1 MRRMIRCHDDRRDEH
16 SGRWPRPIGSI
27 KKNPLRHRTTILT
40 ESEEIEV
47 IRRALA
53 GDEDAFESLV
63 REHQDRLFS
72 AMTHVTGS
80 VHDAEE
86 VTQEAFVRAFLKL
99 DTFQQNSQFF
109 TWLYRIAFNIAL
121 SRKRRKRVKISL
133 DQQRDEL
140 GNDVVDR
147 GEAVDAAMI
156 RQDQI
161 ALVQSALGRLS
172 EQHRGILVLREM
184 NEASYEE
191 IAEILELSIGTVRSR
206 LNRARKQLRISIEE
220 LQSIGSGGED

>member
-1 MRRMIRCHDDRRDEH
+1 M
-16 SGRWPRPIGSI
+16 
-27 KKNPLRHRTTILT
+27 T
-40 ESEEIEV
+40 ESEEIEL

-53 GDEDAFESLV
+53 GEEQAFELLV
-63 REHQDRLFS
+63 LEHQDRLFR
-72 AMTHVTGS
+72 AMTQVTGS

-109 TWLYRIAFNIAL
+109 TWLYRVAFNIAL

-133 DQQRDEL
+133 DAQREEL
-140 GNDVVDR
+140 GSDVIDR
-147 GEAVDAAMI
+147 GDAVDANMI
-156 RQDQI
+156 RQDQVN
-161 ALVQSALGRLS
+161 LVQAALDGLS

-191 IAEILELSIGTVRSR
+191 IAEILDLSIGTVRSR
-206 LNRARKQLRISIEE
+206 LNRARKQLRITLEE
-220 LQSIGSGGED
+220 MRSSGQEDGEDD

>member
-1 MRRMIRCHDDRRDEH
+1 LATSQRSRRAET
-16 SGRWPRPIGSI
+16 SG
-27 KKNPLRHRTTILT
+27 LCRHPHIYQELSSELS
-40 ESEEIEV
+40 ESEEIEL
-47 IRRALA
+47 IRQALA
-53 GDEDAFESLV
+53 GDEQAFESLV
-63 REHQDRLFS
+63 LEHQDRLFG

-80 VHDAEE
+80 AHDAEE
-86 VTQEAFVRAFLKL
+86 VTQEAFIRAFLKL

-121 SRKRRKRVKISL
+121 SRKRRKRIKISL
-133 DQQRDEL
+133 DQQREEV

-156 RQDQI
+156 RQDNVS
-161 ALVQSALGRLS
+161 LVQTALSQLS

-206 LNRARKQLRISIEE
+206 LNRARKQLRLSIEE
-220 LQSIGSGGED
+220 LRAAAPGGSDNDAED

>member
-1 MRRMIRCHDDRRDEH
+1 MTHHQVSSSE
-16 SGRWPRPIGSI
+16 
-27 KKNPLRHRTTILT
+27 LT
-40 ESEEIEV
+40 ESEEIDL

-53 GDEDAFESLV
+53 GEEQAFESLV
-63 REHQDRLFS
+63 LQHQDRLFH

-86 VTQEAFVRAFLKL
+86 VTQEAFIRAFLKL

-109 TWLYRIAFNIAL
+109 TWLYRVAFNIAL

-133 DQQRDEL
+133 DTQREEL

-147 GEAVDAAMI
+147 GEAVDANMI
-156 RQDQI
+156 RQDEVS
-161 ALVQSALGRLS
+161 LVQAALSGLS

-184 NEASYEE
+184 NDASYDE
-191 IAEILELSIGTVRSR
+191 IAEILDLSIGTVRSR
-206 LNRARKQLRISIEE
+206 LNRARKQLRISLEE
-220 LQSIGSGGED
+220 LRSAVEEDGGGAGEN

>member
-1 MRRMIRCHDDRRDEH
+1 MATSQRGQRAE
-16 SGRWPRPIGSI
+16 SIGI
-27 KKNPLRHRTTILT
+27 CRHPHIYQVLSSELS
-40 ESEEIEV
+40 ESEEIEL
-47 IRRALA
+47 IRQALA
-53 GDEDAFESLV
+53 GDEQAFESLV
-63 REHQDRLFS
+63 LEHQDRLFG

-80 VHDAEE
+80 AHDAEE
-86 VTQEAFVRAFLKL
+86 VTQEAFIRAFLKL

-121 SRKRRKRVKISL
+121 SRKRRKRIKISL
-133 DQQRDEL
+133 DQQRDEA

-147 GEAVDAAMI
+147 SEAVDAAMI
-156 RQDQI
+156 RQDNVL
-161 ALVQSALGRLS
+161 LVQTALGQLS

-206 LNRARKQLRISIEE
+206 LNRARKQLRLSIEE
-220 LQSIGSGGED
+220 LRASAPGGGNDDAED

>member
-1 MRRMIRCHDDRRDEH
+1 MTERDE
-16 SGRWPRPIGSI
+16 
-27 KKNPLRHRTTILT
+27 T
-40 ESEEIEV
+40 EL

-53 GDEDAFESLV
+53 GEEDAFESLV
-63 REHQDRLFS
+63 LEHQDRLFS

-86 VTQEAFVRAFLKL
+86 VAQEAFVRAFLKL

-121 SRKRRKRVKISL
+121 SRKRRKRAKISL
-133 DQQRDEL
+133 DQQRDEI
-140 GNDVVDR
+140 GNDVVDQ
-147 GEAVDAAMI
+147 GEAVDADLI

-161 ALVQSALGRLS
+161 MLVQTAMSRLT

-206 LNRARKQLRISIEE
+206 LNRARKQLRTTIEE
-220 LQSIGSGGED
+220 IQAARSEE

>member
-1 MRRMIRCHDDRRDEH
+1 MSSE
-16 SGRWPRPIGSI
+16 
-27 KKNPLRHRTTILT
+27 LT
-40 ESEEIEV
+40 ESEEIEL

-53 GDEDAFESLV
+53 GEEQAFELLV
-63 REHQDRLFS
+63 LEHQDRLFR
-72 AMTHVTGS
+72 AMTQVTGS

-109 TWLYRIAFNIAL
+109 TWLYRVAFNIAL

-133 DQQRDEL
+133 DAQREEL
-140 GNDVVDR
+140 GSDVIDR
-147 GEAVDAAMI
+147 GDAVDANMI
-156 RQDQI
+156 RQDQVN
-161 ALVQSALGRLS
+161 LVQAALDGLS

-191 IAEILELSIGTVRSR
+191 IAEILDLSIGTVRSR
-206 LNRARKQLRISIEE
+206 LNRARKQLRITLEE
-220 LQSIGSGGED
+220 MRSSGQEDGEDD

>member
-1 MRRMIRCHDDRRDEH
+1 MLSSE
-16 SGRWPRPIGSI
+16 
-27 KKNPLRHRTTILT
+27 LT
-40 ESEEIEV
+40 ESEEIEL

-53 GDEDAFESLV
+53 GEEQAFELLV
-63 REHQDRLFS
+63 LEHQDRLFR
-72 AMTHVTGS
+72 AMTQVTGS

-109 TWLYRIAFNIAL
+109 TWLYRVAFNIAL

-133 DQQRDEL
+133 DAQREEL
-140 GNDVVDR
+140 GSDVIDR
-147 GEAVDAAMI
+147 GDAVDANMI
-156 RQDQI
+156 RQDQVN
-161 ALVQSALGRLS
+161 LVQAALDGLS

-191 IAEILELSIGTVRSR
+191 IAEILDLSIGTVRSR
-206 LNRARKQLRISIEE
+206 LNRARKQLRITLEE
-220 LQSIGSGGED
+220 MRSSGQEDGEDD